1 MDQSNILSW
10 KRQGDFGILSISNGK
25 ENYLDQPDFIDIEL
39 LRKWTS
45 EEELKGII
53 IQGIG
58 RNFSAGADL
67 KNLTELTKNQNLLAE
82 KINKGKKLLELIENL
97 NIPVIASINGVCFG
111 GGLEIAL
118 ACHIRIASEK
128 ALFAFPETNHGLIPG
143 LGGGYRIARL
153 LRNKAFE
160 IVLKGDMINAHNA
173 KEIGLIDYISEK
185 KDSFDLAMEKLK
197 SFTLDRSLEVIHYA
211 MQAIHNASRLSREE
225 ALKIETELF
234 CKLAVKVKDRY
245 QN

>member
-10 KRQGDFGILSISNGK
+10 ERQGDYGILSISNGK

-67 KNLTELTKNQNLLAE
+67 KNLIELAKNQNLLAE

-197 SFTLDRSLEVIHYA
+197 SFTLDRSIEVIHYA

>member
-10 KRQGDFGILSISNGK
+10 ERQGDFGILSISNGK

-67 KNLTELTKNQNLLAE
+67 KNLIELAQNQNLLAE

-197 SFTLDRSLEVIHYA
+197 SFTSDRSLEVIHYA

-245 QN
+245 RN

>member
-10 KRQGDFGILSISNGK
+10 KRQGDYGILSISNGK

-53 IQGIG
+53 IRGIG

-67 KNLTELTKNQNLLAE
+67 KNLTELAKNQNLLAE

-160 IVLKGDMINAHNA
+160 IVLKGDMINARNA
-173 KEIGLIDYISEK
+173 IEIGLIDYISEK
-185 KDSFDLAMEKLK
+185 KDSFELAKEKLK
-197 SFTLDRSLEVIHYA
+197 SITSDRSLEVIQYA
-211 MQAIHNASRLSREE
+211 MQAIHNATMLSREE

-234 CKLAVKVKDRY
+234 CKLAVKVKDHYR
-245 QN
+245 N

>member
-10 KRQGDFGILSISNGK
+10 KRQGDYGILSISNGK

-67 KNLTELTKNQNLLAE
+67 KNLIELAKNQNLLAE

-160 IVLKGDMINAHNA
+160 IVLKGDMINAYNA

-197 SFTLDRSLEVIHYA
+197 SFTLDRSIEVIHYA

>member
-1 MDQSNILSW
+1 MNQSNILSW
-10 KRQGDFGILSISNGK
+10 ERQGDYGLLSISNGK

-39 LRKWTS
+39 LKKWTS
-45 EEELKGII
+45 EEGLKGII

-67 KNLTELTKNQNLLAE
+67 NNLNKLANDQNLLAD
-82 KINKGKKLLELIENL
+82 KIEKGKNILEFIENL

-143 LGGGYRIARL
+143 LGGGYRITRL

-160 IVLKGDMINAHNA
+160 IVLKGDMINAGDA

-185 KDSFDLAMEKLK
+185 KDSFELAKEKLK
-197 SFTLDRSLEVIHYA
+197 SITSDRSLEVINYA
-211 MQAIHNASRLSREE
+211 MQAIHNASRLSKEE
-225 ALKIETELF
+225 ALKIETDLF
-234 CKLAVKVKDRY
+234 CELAVKVKSHY

>member
-1 MDQSNILSW
+1 MNQSNILSW
-10 KRQGDFGILSISNGK
+10 ERQGDYGLLSISNGK

-39 LRKWTS
+39 LKKWTS
-45 EEELKGII
+45 EEGLKGII

-67 KNLTELTKNQNLLAE
+67 NNLNKLANDQNLLAD
-82 KINKGKKLLELIENL
+82 KIEKGKNILEFIENL

-160 IVLKGDMINAHNA
+160 IVLKGDMINAGDA

-185 KDSFDLAMEKLK
+185 KDSFEMAKEKLK
-197 SFTLDRSLEVIHYA
+197 SITSDRSLEVINYA
-211 MQAIHNASRLSREE
+211 MQAIHNASRLSKEE
-225 ALKIETELF
+225 ALKIETDLF
-234 CKLAVKVKDRY
+234 CELALKVKSHY

>member
-10 KRQGDFGILSISNGK
+10 ERQGDYGILSISNGK
-25 ENYLDQPDFIDIEL
+25 ENYLDQPDFISIEL

-45 EEELKGII
+45 EEGLKGII

-67 KNLTELTKNQNLLAE
+67 KNLIELAKNQNLLAE

-97 NIPVIASINGVCFG
+97 NIPVIASINGICFG

-128 ALFAFPETNHGLIPG
+128 ALFAF
-143 LGGGYRIARL
+143 
-153 LRNKAFE
+153 
-160 IVLKGDMINAHNA
+160 IVP
-173 KEIGLIDYISEK
+173 
-185 KDSFDLAMEKLK
+185 
-197 SFTLDRSLEVIHYA
+197 SL
-211 MQAIHNASRLSREE
+211 
-225 ALKIETELF
+225 
-234 CKLAVKVKDRY
+234 
-245 QN
+245 